1 LLSSQVSAV
10 TDETGVTRCI
20 AANVL
25 QTKVDD
31 QCDKLATEL
40 SNCMT
45 TDATVDVFELK
56 RSYLSKVANL
66 NIPHLPHLH
75 LALLLGIIW
84 FGFAETFGSMKLEFL
99 GYHLA
104 LSV

>member
-1 LLSSQVSAV
+1 M
-10 TDETGVTRCI
+10 TRSI
-20 AANVL
+20 TANVL

-56 RSYLSKVANL
+56 RSYLSKVANF
-66 NIPHLPHLH
+66 NLH
-75 LALLLGIIW
+75 LALLMGITW
-84 FGFAETFGSMKLEFL
+84 FGFC
-99 GYHLA
+99 
-104 LSV
+104 